1 MSKQKYL
8 GEFEQTVMLALL
20 KSGNRAYGAMIR
32 SVLLTTIERDVA
44 IGALYST
51 MDRLEKKGL
60 VYSELGEPTAA
71 RGGRAK
77 RFFHVTTE
85 GEQALARSLDAMKKM
100 WDGVELNT
108 NTVSF
113 KD

>member
-1 MSKQKYL
+1 MTKQKYL

-32 SVLLTTIERDVA
+32 SVLIETIERDVA

-60 VYSELGEPTAA
+60 VFSELGEPTAA

-77 RFFHVTTE
+77 RYFQVTAD
-85 GEQALARSLDAMKKM
+85 GEKALMRSLKAMKKM
-100 WDGVELNT
+100 WDGVSLKQQ
-108 NTVSF
+108 VSI
-113 KD
+113 

>member
-1 MSKQKYL
+1 MTKQKYL

-32 SVLLTTIERDVA
+32 SVLLQTIQRDVA

-60 VYSELGEPTAA
+60 VVSELGEPTAA

-77 RFFHVTTE
+77 RYFQVTAK
-85 GEQALARSLDAMKKM
+85 GEQALIRSLDAMQKM
-100 WDGVELNT
+100 WDGVNLKQQIN
-108 NTVSF
+108 V
-113 KD
+113 

>member
-1 MSKQKYL
+1 MTKQKYL

-32 SVLLTTIERDVA
+32 SVLLQTIQRDVA

-60 VYSELGEPTAA
+60 VISELGEPTAA
-71 RGGRAK
+71 GGGRAK
-77 RFFHVTTE
+77 RYFQVTAK
-85 GEQALARSLDAMKKM
+85 GEQALIRSLDAMQKM
-100 WDGVELNT
+100 WDGVNLQQQAN
-108 NTVSF
+108 V
-113 KD
+113 